1 MLQIVLK
8 LTFLKLLNNSGKYET
23 LRKRI
28 KVTLVSNAVDYK
40 KYIGK
45 QSFFNQKYLV
55 KMLLLFMK

>member
-28 KVTLVSNAVDYK
+28 KVTLVNNAVDYK

-55 KMLLLFMK
+55 EMLLLFMK